1 MNLMW
6 TLAVILLLFLNQEVF
21 CSNDPLQHKNQEC
34 SIPASCTNTSTKGS
48 PGLKCFGQ
56 QLPYDS
62 VSFVFTGFQ
71 SVYEIQEEIGKF
83 KPLKY
88 VPECWKKLAPL
99 LCSVAYPK
107 CEDNHVDKINY
118 QLCYAMERS
127 CPKEIVLDWIG
138 KWPDIL
144 NCKNSTVFTT
154 PSNNIGCRSN
164 DHDRQRWALKNVY
177 I

>member
-1 MNLMW
+1 MNLIW
-6 TLAVILLLFLNQEVF
+6 TLAVILLLLFKNQEVF
-21 CSNDPLQHKNQEC
+21 CSTDDQQSLQNNKNQEC
-34 SIPASCTNTSTKGS
+34 SIPASCTNTTSTKNS

-62 VSFVFTGFQ
+62 VSFVFTKFQ
-71 SVYEIQEEIGKF
+71 SFYEIQEEIGRF
-83 KPLKY
+83 KPLKF

-107 CEDNHVDKINY
+107 CEDNHVEKINY

-138 KWPDIL
+138 KWPGIL
-144 NCKNSTVFTT
+144 DCKNSTVFTT
-154 PSNNIGCRSN
+154 TSTNFACQSN
-164 DHDRQRWALKNVY
+164 DHDRQR
-177 I
+177 